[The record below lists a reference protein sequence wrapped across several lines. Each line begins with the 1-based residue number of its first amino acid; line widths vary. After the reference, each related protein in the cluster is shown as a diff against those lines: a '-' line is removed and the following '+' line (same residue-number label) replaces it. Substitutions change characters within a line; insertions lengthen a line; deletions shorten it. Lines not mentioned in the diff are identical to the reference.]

1 LYFRKWVVLDE
12 LADLSE
18 ELFGSIDL
26 FEESSPEGD
35 EEGLP
40 GRISAGANSELATF
54 LSS

>member
-1 LYFRKWVVLDE
+1 LYLRKWVELDE
-12 LADLSE
+12 LADLPD
-18 ELFGSIDL
+18 ELFGSIDF

-40 GRISAGANSELATF
+40 GRVSAGANSEFTTF

>member
-1 LYFRKWVVLDE
+1 LYFRKWVELDE
-12 LADLSE
+12 LADFPD

-40 GRISAGANSELATF
+40 GRILAGTNSEFAAF

>member
-1 LYFRKWVVLDE
+1 LYFRKWVELDE
-12 LADLSE
+12 IADFPD

-35 EEGLP
+35 EEGIP
-40 GRISAGANSELATF
+40 GRISGGANSELATL